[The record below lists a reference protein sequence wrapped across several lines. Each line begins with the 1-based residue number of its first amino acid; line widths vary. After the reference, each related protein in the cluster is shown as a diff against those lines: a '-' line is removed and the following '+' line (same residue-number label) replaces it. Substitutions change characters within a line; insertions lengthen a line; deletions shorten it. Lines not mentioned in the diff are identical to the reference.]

1 LIICWRRLFDFEEI
15 CGVWGNGG
23 DIREA
28 GSPIYKWWLCPVL
41 TICVLSRS
49 TGSTSNHI
57 IEIEITLTIMTSGQ
71 EDVQIELQKPRE
83 SHVEE
88 LRREQ
93 SSFEIPHEID
103 KTVDRKFD
111 RHIIPWLFGI
121 WYVTLSNI
129 SRSENNIDFLFLIG
143 YLHS

>member
-1 LIICWRRLFDFEEI
+1 MYQ
-15 CGVWGNGG
+15 
-23 DIREA
+23 A
-28 GSPIYKWWLCPVL
+28 
-41 TICVLSRS
+41 
-49 TGSTSNHI
+49 GSTSNYI
-57 IEIEITLTIMTSGQ
+57 IDTDHHQTLTIMTSGQ

-103 KTVDRKFD
+103 KMVDRKFD

-121 WYVTLSNI
+121 W
-129 SRSENNIDFLFLIG
+129 
-143 YLHS
+143 